1 MEKLENSIRDYDWGS
16 PTALAELLGHAPTGR
31 PEAELWIGSHP
42 AAPSRLL
49 SDGRSLTDVLKEHPE
64 ENLGPE
70 VVASQPA
77 ECVSLPFLMKV
88 LSADAPL
95 SLQVHP
101 DAQQAKAGFM
111 LEQSSGVP
119 LDAPHRMYKDPRPKP
134 EMILALT
141 PFKALTGFRSA
152 DKGIPAWVLLRDNS
166 SREDTQAVAQT
177 VITHLMHR
185 DYKSAL
191 SFLLTGVENISDVV
205 ADAVQIVERD
215 EEAARTVDAMLPL
228 LPWLNQKYPGDSGV
242 LVSLLLNYVELE
254 PGQAVAL
261 QAGNLHAYLH
271 GTAVEVMGNSDN
283 VLRCGMTSKYINV
296 DELMSIV
303 RFASLEPTWV
313 RPEQEKPGIELYST
327 EFDEFEL
334 VRIKGASSGDI
345 SLRGPACIIALAGN
359 VTVRGADG
367 TQIQLGRGESAFIPA
382 SAGSLSVEADEQAH
396 AYLCAT
402 PLNRQPAS
410 AASGSSATITR

>member
-1 MEKLENSIRDYDWGS
+1 MIAVEKLENSIRDYDWGS
-16 PTALAELLGHAPTGR
+16 PTALAELLGHTPSGR

-49 SDGRSLTDVLKEHPE
+49 SDGRSLTDVLKERPE
-64 ENLGPE
+64 ENLGAE

-77 ECVSLPFLMKV
+77 DCVSLPFLMKV

-101 DAQQAKAGFM
+101 DAQQAKAGFI

-119 LDAPHRMYKDPRPKP
+119 IDVPHRMYKDPRPKP

-152 DKGIPAWVLLRDNS
+152 EQGIPAWEFLRGNT
-166 SREDTQAVAQT
+166 SREETRTVANT
-177 VITHLMHR
+177 VIEHLNHR

-191 SFLLTGVENISDVV
+191 AYLVTGVDGIDAVV
-205 ADAVQIVERD
+205 ADAVQIIERD
-215 EEAARTVDAMLPL
+215 AEAARTVDALLPL

-254 PGQAVAL
+254 PGEAVAL

-313 RPEQEKPGIELYST
+313 RPQQEKTGIELYST
-327 EFDEFEL
+327 EFDVFEL
-334 VRIKGASSGDI
+334 VRINGASSGDI

-367 TQIQLGRGESAFIPA
+367 TQVQLGRGESAFIPA
-382 SAGSLSVEADEQAH
+382 SAGGLSIEADEDAH

-402 PLNRQPAS
+402 PLNRQKV
-410 AASGSSATITR
+410 AASGSSPR

>member
-1 MEKLENSIRDYDWGS
+1 
-16 PTALAELLGHAPTGR
+16 
-31 PEAELWIGSHP
+31 
-42 AAPSRLL
+42 
-49 SDGRSLTDVLKEHPE
+49 
-64 ENLGPE
+64 
-70 VVASQPA
+70 
-77 ECVSLPFLMKV
+77 MKV

-152 DKGIPAWVLLRDNS
+152 DKGIPAWVLLRDHS
-166 SREDTQAVAQT
+166 SREDTQAVAQA

-215 EEAARTVDAMLPL
+215 AEAARAVDAMLPL

-334 VRIKGASSGDI
+334 VRIKGASSGNI

-382 SAGSLSVEADEQAH
+382 SAGELSIEADEQAH

-410 AASGSSATITR
+410 AASGSSATNTR